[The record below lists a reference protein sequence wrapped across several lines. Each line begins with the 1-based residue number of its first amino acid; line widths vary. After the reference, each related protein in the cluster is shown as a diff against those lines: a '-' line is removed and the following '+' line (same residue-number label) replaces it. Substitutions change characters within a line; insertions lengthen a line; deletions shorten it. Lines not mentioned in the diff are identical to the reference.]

1 MGLPHPSGGHGGSG
15 MKNSMRGHARHEVLA
30 TSSNRTEWSWC
41 GFGAGLLIYVVLS
54 VVFASV
60 PDDEPTRALWLAL
73 GLAPAC
79 MGFCIGLTGPSV
91 PDRRPSGQA
100 CVKTHSC

>member
-1 MGLPHPSGGHGGSG
+1 

-41 GFGAGLLIYVVLS
+41 GFGAGLLIYIVLS

-79 MGFCIGLTGPSV
+79 MGFCIGFTVASV
-91 PDRRPSGQA
+91 LD
-100 CVKTHSC
+100 